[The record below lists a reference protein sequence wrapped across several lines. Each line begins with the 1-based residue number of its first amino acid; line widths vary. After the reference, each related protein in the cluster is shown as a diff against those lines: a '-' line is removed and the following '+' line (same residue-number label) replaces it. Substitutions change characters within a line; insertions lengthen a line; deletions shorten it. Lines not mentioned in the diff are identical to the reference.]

1 LLFFNAKQVQNIFL
15 EIGWDSNEYHKFMTK
30 CERETPKPRNLWRRP
45 LCPMPSSVATVD
57 RRGRR
62 STIVHLLSP
71 FLFQTVLVWC
81 SFWSEKKT
89 RTLSCC
95 LNLRIFRMRCYA
107 ATPLFSLKFTATQV
121 ETQSVQS
128 INYNSLFSGA
138 TVFFGSLPGILGV
151 WPLPGEISWCFLK
164 GKKATPCG
172 RPDPGTRSIEVSD
185 RFPDHKKHRQTIPR
199 QSQYN
204 KNTNNVMYMI
214 CICIYLIVH
223 APYPHEPSH
232 WLGRVLLFFLKR
244 PHEPQRWRQR
254 CSAFRTRPGQTN
266 SSQLEMVCDSE
277 GELYNLGTVDMVS
290 DYSRL
295 NTLVTLVQTWAVW

>member
-1 LLFFNAKQVQNIFL
+1 MLFFNAKQVQNIFL

-138 TVFFGSLPGILGV
+138 TVFLGLCQVSLGYGHCQVRFLDASWREKKPHRVDDPIQVPG
-151 WPLPGEISWCFLK
+151 PSKFLIVFPTTK
-164 GKKATPCG
+164 STDKP
-172 RPDPGTRSIEVSD
+172 
-185 RFPDHKKHRQTIPR
+185 FPDNPSTIKTPIMWCIW
-199 QSQYN
+199 SVYAYISLCTHHIPMN
-204 KNTNNVMYMI
+204 HPIDLVEFSSFSWKGPMSPSDGVNVAQ
-214 CICIYLIVH
+214 L
-223 APYPHEPSH
+223 SGLG
-232 WLGRVLLFFLKR
+232 LGRRIAHNWRWFVIAKVNYITWVRLTWFL
-244 PHEPQRWRQR
+244 
-254 CSAFRTRPGQTN
+254 T
-266 SSQLEMVCDSE
+266 
-277 GELYNLGTVDMVS
+277 TVA
-290 DYSRL
+290 L
-295 NTLVTLVQTWAVW
+295 TL